1 MPVADMRLVSEGEEN
16 RAALKVPAMTKAWKQ
31 GLRYQSAMFR
41 NLSTSTKLFILCS
54 TFIVAIA
61 VAIYGLVAEK
71 QIAIE
76 FARKE
81 LVGVRYFESLRGVYA
96 AILTEPLGVNAAGQ
110 TPSPEEALKSL
121 DAAEKEAAG
130 TLQTAA
136 LEQSLAA
143 TLRKLWSKEAE
154 GEDQSSLVVD
164 ALAKARD
171 LASRIGDDSNLALD
185 PDLDSYYLQDTVVR
199 QMPRLLGQIG
209 ETQASLG
216 APSDASISSD
226 DKARLLALDAMTR
239 STTEEIERNL
249 TSAYRGNA
257 DGQLRQKI
265 EGDITEMLSSITSYF
280 HALNESVSEPTGLES
295 RDRLYQATVN
305 SAVAAWTITQSELKR
320 LLNERIDNL
329 LGKLHRSLWL
339 TGALAVLS
347 ILLALLTHHH
357 IVRPLARL
365 EGLART
371 VRGTKDYRNRID
383 YSSEDEIGRLAVAFN
398 EMLAELEGAHER
410 EIAEQEKRGLQRI
423 ADVQASAH
431 AHMSRL
437 LNASPAVIYCRMASG
452 DFEPTFVSES
462 VTRLFGCTPR
472 EYLENPYLWRD
483 RVHPDDIPRINAWVD
498 KMFESDKRS
507 IEYRVR
513 RPDGTYFWVNDE
525 QHVVRDAKGE
535 PVEIVGSWTDITARK
550 EAEAA
555 KDSARA
561 RLDLLLSAAP
571 VVVYSFVA
579 SGDFAPTFVSA
590 SIQQMLG
597 FRPEEYLRDADF
609 WRGHVHPE
617 DLPEVE
623 AKQAEL
629 FRAGEHLSEYRFRK
643 KDGTYCW
650 VSDEQH
656 LIRDKDGRPVEV
668 VGSWSDIDAR
678 KAAEQA
684 FQAAQQEL
692 EKATAAALEASE
704 AKSVFLANMSHEIRT
719 PMNAVIGLSHLALKT
734 DLTPRQRDYVL
745 KIKSS
750 GQHLLGIINDIL
762 DFSKIEAGKLSIE
775 NIDFDLDKVL
785 ENVGNLMSEK
795 ASAKGLE
802 LIFEVEPTVST
813 HFRGDPLRLGQ
824 ILINFC
830 NNAVKFTE
838 TGEVSVQVR
847 VLEDSADSQLVEF
860 SVSDTGIGMTEPQIE
875 RLFQAFEQADASTTR
890 KYGGTGLGLAISKQL
905 TELMGGHVSVKSE
918 MGKGSTFKFTARLGR
933 GTATQRPRLLQ
944 SDLRGRRVLIIDDNP
959 HARAVLAN
967 MLTNMTLVADEA
979 ASGEEA
985 IGMVRQASEA
995 GERYEIAFIDW
1006 QMPGLNGI
1014 ETGKR
1019 ILALPDLRSP
1029 PHLVMVTAYGR
1040 EEVLKQAED
1049 TGFENVLIKPVT
1061 SSILFDTAVVALGA
1075 DGERTETVQA
1085 GPSFDIDRMRGARI
1099 LLVEDNE
1106 INQEVAIGQLED
1118 AEAFV
1123 DLAENGEVALGMI
1136 RDNDY
1141 DAVLMDM
1148 QMPVMDGIDATRII
1162 RSNPRF
1168 QNLPIIAMTANAM
1181 ASDRILCLEAGMND
1195 HIAKPIDPDQLFGV
1209 LLRWIRRAEGD
1220 GKAPRGAAAARSPE
1234 NRANDSELAI
1244 PGIDVRSGLKRTG
1257 GNRRRYE
1264 TLLRKF
1270 AEQQAGTIAS
1280 MHAALSKGDA
1290 ATAERAAHSLKG
1302 AAGTLGANP
1311 LSEAAAQAETA
1322 IKSGRGEEDAVRS
1335 LSHALAAVLADLRA
1349 ALPEDTGGNGAG
1361 RSPADRASVQEPLAR
1376 LKQLLEADDGEAA
1389 DFIVDAK
1396 PRLAGVLTPAEIKTL
1411 ADRVGNFDFEAAL
1424 KCLSGIA
1431 SRLSLNLEG
1440 K

>member
-1 MPVADMRLVSEGEEN
+1 
-16 RAALKVPAMTKAWKQ
+16 
-31 GLRYQSAMFR
+31 MFR
-41 NLSTSTKLFILCS
+41 NLSTSTKLFILCG

-61 VAIYGLVAEK
+61 VAIYSLVAEK

-81 LVGVRYFESLRGVYA
+81 LVGVSYFEKLRDVYA
-96 AILTEPLGVNAAGQ
+96 AILAEPLGVNAAGQ
-110 TPSPEEALKSL
+110 MPSLEEALKSL
-121 DAAEKEAAG
+121 DAAEQGATG
-130 TLQTAA
+130 TLQTAT
-136 LEQSLAA
+136 LEQTLAA
-143 TLRKLWSKEAE
+143 ALRKLSSKEAE
-154 GEDQSSLVVD
+154 TGDQDSLVVD

-171 LASRIGDDSNLALD
+171 LASRVGDDSNLALD
-185 PDLDSYYLQDTVVR
+185 PDLDTYYLQDTVVR
-199 QMPRLLGQIG
+199 QIPRLLGQIG
-209 ETQASLG
+209 ETQVFLQAS
-216 APSDASISSD
+216 SEDSSSD
-226 DKARLLALDAMTR
+226 VKARLLALDAMTR
-239 STTEEIERNL
+239 STIEEIERNL
-249 TSAYRGNA
+249 ASAYRGNA
-257 DGQLRQKI
+257 DGQLRQTI

-280 HALNESVSEPTGLES
+280 RTLEGSAGQPASVES
-295 RDRLYQATVN
+295 RDRLYQATVTN
-305 SAVAAWTITQSELKR
+305 ALAAWTVTQSELKR
-320 LLNERIDNL
+320 LLNGRIDNL
-329 LGKLHRSLWL
+329 LGKLRSSLWL
-339 TGALAVLS
+339 TGALALLS
-347 ILLALLTHHH
+347 ILLALLTHQH

-365 EGLART
+365 EGFART
-371 VRGTKDYRNRID
+371 VRGTKDYHNRLD
-383 YSSEDEIGRLAVAFN
+383 YRSEDEIGRVASAFN
-398 EMLAELEGAHER
+398 EMLGELENAHQR
-410 EIAEQEKRGLQRI
+410 ETAEQEKKGLQRI
-423 ADVQASAH
+423 AELQASAH
-431 AHMSRL
+431 AHLTRL
-437 LNASPAVIYCRMASG
+437 LNASPAVIYCRVATG
-452 DFEPTFVSES
+452 DFEPTFVSDN
-462 VTRLFGCTPR
+462 VTRLFGCTPQ
-472 EYLENPYLWRD
+472 EYLKNPYLWRD
-483 RVHPDDIPRINAWVD
+483 LVHPDDIPRIDAWVD
-498 KMFESDKRS
+498 RMSDSDKRA

-513 RPDGTYFWVNDE
+513 REDGSYFWVHDR
-525 QHVVRDAKGE
+525 QQVVRNAKGE
-535 PVEIVGSWTDITARK
+535 PVEIVGSWTDITERK
-550 EAEAA
+550 EAEQERET
-555 KDSARA
+555 ARSQLA
-561 RLDLLLSAAP
+561 LLLGAAP
-571 VVVYSFVA
+571 SVIYSFA
-579 SGDFAPTFVSA
+579 AHGDFAPTFVSA
-590 SIQQMLG
+590 NIAHMLG
-597 FRPEEYLRDADF
+597 YSPDQYLQHADF
-609 WRGHVHPE
+609 WRSCVHPD

-623 AKQAEL
+623 AKQVEL
-629 FRAGEHLSEYRFRK
+629 FRKGEHLAEYRFRK
-643 KDGTYCW
+643 KDGSYCW

-656 LIRDKDGRPVEV
+656 LIRDPNGNSVEV

-684 FQAAQQEL
+684 FQAAQAEL
-692 EKATAAALEASE
+692 KKATEAALEASE

-838 TGEVSVQVR
+838 TGEVAVQVR
-847 VLEDSADSQLVEF
+847 VLEDNPDSQFVEF
-860 SVSDTGIGMTEPQIE
+860 SVSDTGIGMSEAQIE

-905 TELMGGHVSVKSE
+905 TELMGGKVSVKSE
-918 MGKGSTFKFTARLGR
+918 SGKGSTFRFTARLGK

-967 MLTNMTLVADEA
+967 MLTNMSLVADEA

-985 IGMVRQASEA
+985 LNMVRQAAGA

-1006 QMPGLNGI
+1006 QMPGMNGI

-1019 ILALPDLRSP
+1019 ILSLSGIPLP

-1040 EEVLKQAED
+1040 EEVLKQAEES
-1049 TGFENVLIKPVT
+1049 GFENVLIKPVT

-1075 DGERTETVQA
+1075 DGERIETVQA

-1123 DLAENGEVALGMI
+1123 DLAENGEVALEMV

-1148 QMPVMDGIDATRII
+1148 QMPVMDGIEATRVI
-1162 RSNPRF
+1162 RANPRYRS
-1168 QNLPIIAMTANAM
+1168 LPIIAMTANAM
-1181 ASDRILCLEAGMND
+1181 ASDRVLCLEAGMND

-1209 LLRWIRRAEGD
+1209 LLRWIRRPDGD
-1220 GKAPRGAAAARSPE
+1220 GRVARGGSAAHAADSHTGAA
-1234 NRANDSELAI
+1234 DLVI
-1244 PGIDVRSGLKRTG
+1244 PGINVPAGLRRTG
-1257 GNRRRYE
+1257 GNRKRYE

-1270 AEQQAGTIAS
+1270 AEQQAGAVDAIE
-1280 MHAALSKGDA
+1280 AALSLGDA

-1302 AAGTLGANP
+1302 AAATLGASS
-1311 LSEAAAQAETA
+1311 LSEAAARTESA
-1322 IKSGRGEEDAVRS
+1322 IKIGGDKREAVRT
-1335 LSHALAAVLADLRA
+1335 LAASLDQVFADLRA
-1349 ALPEDTGGNGAG
+1349 ALPEETGGNGAG
-1361 RSPADRASVQEPLAR
+1361 RASADPATVQEPLAR

-1396 PRLAGVLTPAEIKTL
+1396 PQLAGVLTSTEIKTL
-1411 ADRVGNFDFEAAL
+1411 SDRVGKFDFDAAL